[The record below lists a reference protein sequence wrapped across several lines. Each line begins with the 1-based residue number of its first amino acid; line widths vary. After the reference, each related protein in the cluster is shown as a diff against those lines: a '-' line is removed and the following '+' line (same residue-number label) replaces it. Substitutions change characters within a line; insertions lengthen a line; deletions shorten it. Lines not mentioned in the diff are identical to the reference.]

1 MVNEELARESLRFV
15 MDKGVKPTGRAMVNM
30 LKAYIRHRHDK
41 KYFGKPKVKT
51 GKMSVKQLI
60 KQGQGAQAIDLSGEG
75 AADFKRIAKKY
86 GVDYAIVKDKTT
98 EPAHYKVFFKAK
110 DVDAINSVIA
120 EYTAKQMKKQQHPRA
135 SVLEKL
141 KKFKEIVGKMPHK
154 EHEHRKEQAR

>member
-1 MVNEELARESLRFV
+1 MVNEELSRESLRFV
-15 MDKGVKPTGRAMVNM
+15 MDKAVKPTARAMIKI
-30 LKAYIRHRHDK
+30 LKAYARHLHDK

-51 GKMSVKQLI
+51 GKMTVKQLI

-86 GVDYAIVKDKTT
+86 GVDYAIIKDKTT
-98 EPAHYKVFFKAK
+98 EPVHYKIFFKAK
-110 DVDAINSVIA
+110 DVDAINSVIS
-120 EYTAKQMKKQQHPRA
+120 EYTAKQLIRQAHPRA

-154 EHEHRKEQAR
+154 VHERRKEQER